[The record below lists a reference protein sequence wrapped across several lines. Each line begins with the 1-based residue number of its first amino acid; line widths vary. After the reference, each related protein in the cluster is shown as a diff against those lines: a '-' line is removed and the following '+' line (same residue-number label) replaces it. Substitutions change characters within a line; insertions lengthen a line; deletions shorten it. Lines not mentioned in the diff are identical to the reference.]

1 MRGRTVALTR
11 RICSTALVSDILDLA
26 PPACGSASAPRAA
39 PPALLHCA
47 AAVRPRCRPQLH
59 RPRRAPPR
67 AQPRKPRPL
76 AGPPSHGHPA
86 PPPRAAPPA
95 AAHAAGPPESALPS
109 RRAAEPHSAR
119 GLQRGGVRSPGG
131 GGVCG
136 GRELQ
141 WKARRQGAAAAPRT
155 AEEAGRRGE
164 RERMRGR
171 V

>member
-1 MRGRTVALTR
+1 MRGHTVALTR
-11 RICSTALVSDILDLA
+11 RICSTALVSDLLDSA
-26 PPACGSASAPRAA
+26 PPACGCASAPRAA
-39 PPALLHCA
+39 LP
-47 AAVRPRCRPQLH
+47 AAVRPRYHPQLH

-67 AQPRKPRPL
+67 VQARKPRPL
-76 AGPPSHGHPA
+76 TGPPSHGHPA

-95 AAHAAGPPESALPS
+95 AAHAAGPPKSVLPS

-131 GGVCG
+131 GGVRG

-141 WKARRQGAAAAPRT
+141 WKTRRQGAAASSMHWRRKQ
-155 AEEAGRRGE
+155 ERRGERE

-171 V
+171 G